1 MRSVPGGAIEAN
13 GVRAAFRAAL
23 ARFGMRPTGWRATR
37 GRRRTEARIHPL
49 LRTFAEEVQATLVR
63 TCLYACALAVFVL
76 VGMELFA
83 RTQGATV
90 AHSAAPD
97 WIDVIKPIPAFAL
110 SIPELSSEPQYAIR
124 RHASGG
130 GRQDI
135 IAFGDAA
142 AQEATATVEVYRQGA
157 EADLPGESVPELR
170 LSVPIVQ
177 RMIDTKFGLAAIE
190 PFTDRGAQGAQGE
203 QGAQG
208 AQGERSCLR
217 VTHAFDDPRLVIKAQ
232 FCNPGLEL
240 VDRHMVACAL
250 DRLTLISAASDPKL
264 TALFARAEL
273 KRNFCGQTSVFLA
286 ATPRRT
292 DWIEAV
298 RDPKL
303 RGRQ

>member
-1 MRSVPGGAIEAN
+1 VRSVPRGAIEAK
-13 GVRAAFRAAL
+13 GVRAAFFAAV
-23 ARFGMRPTGWRATR
+23 ARFDMRATGWRATR
-37 GRRRTEARIHPL
+37 GRRRTEAPIHPL
-49 LRTFAEEVQATLVR
+49 LRTFAGELQATLVR
-63 TCLYACALAVFVL
+63 ACLYACVLAAFVL
-76 VGMELFA
+76 IGMELFA
-83 RTQGATV
+83 RTPGAMV
-90 AHSAAPD
+90 AQPTAPD

-124 RHASGG
+124 RHATGG
-130 GRQDI
+130 GRRDI

-142 AQEATATVEVYRQGA
+142 AQEATATVEIYRPGA
-157 EADLPGESVPELR
+157 EADQPGESVSLPELR
-170 LSVPIVQ
+170 LSVPVVW

-190 PFTDRGAQGAQGE
+190 PFTDRGAQS
-203 QGAQG
+203 AQG
-208 AQGERSCLR
+208 AQGERACLR
-217 VTHAFDDPRLVIKAQ
+217 VTRAFEDPRLVITAQ

-292 DWIEAV
+292 DWIEAP

>member
-1 MRSVPGGAIEAN
+1 
-13 GVRAAFRAAL
+13 
-23 ARFGMRPTGWRATR
+23 MRPTGWRATR
-37 GRRRTEARIHPL
+37 GRRRTEAPIHPL
-49 LRTFAEEVQATLVR
+49 LRTFAREVQATLVR
-63 TCLYACALAVFVL
+63 ACLYACVLAAFVL
-76 VGMELFA
+76 IGMELFA
-83 RTQGATV
+83 RTQGAMV
-90 AHSAAPD
+90 AQPVAPD

-110 SIPELSSEPQYAIR
+110 GIPELSSQPHYAIR

-130 GRQDI
+130 GRRDI

-142 AQEATATVEVYRQGA
+142 AQEATATVEIYRPGA
-157 EADLPGESVPELR
+157 EADQPGESVPELR
-170 LSVPIVQ
+170 LSVPVVQ

-190 PFTDRGAQGAQGE
+190 PFTDRD
-203 QGAQG
+203 
-208 AQGERSCLR
+208 AQGERACLR
-217 VTHAFDDPRLVIKAQ
+217 VTRAFDDPRLVIKAQ

-273 KRNFCGQTSVFLA
+273 KRNFCGQNSVFLA

-292 DWIEAV
+292 DWIEAA

-303 RGRQ
+303 RGRR